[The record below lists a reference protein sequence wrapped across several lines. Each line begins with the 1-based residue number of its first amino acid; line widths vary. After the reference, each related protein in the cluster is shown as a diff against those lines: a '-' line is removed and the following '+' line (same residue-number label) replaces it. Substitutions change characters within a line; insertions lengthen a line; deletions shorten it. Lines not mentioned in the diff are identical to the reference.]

1 MSHMGLQPS
10 LLRQLENPKLSLDQ
24 RAELRCQ
31 FARQYE
37 DTGDYE
43 AARQVMGEL
52 WQRVGEAQT
61 WKD

>member
-1 MSHMGLQPS
+1 MTLLSS
-10 LLRQLENPKLSLDQ
+10 LLNQLESPTLSPDQ

-31 FARQYE
+31 LAKGLE

-52 WQRVGEAQT
+52 WQCVGGRPN
-61 WKD
+61 